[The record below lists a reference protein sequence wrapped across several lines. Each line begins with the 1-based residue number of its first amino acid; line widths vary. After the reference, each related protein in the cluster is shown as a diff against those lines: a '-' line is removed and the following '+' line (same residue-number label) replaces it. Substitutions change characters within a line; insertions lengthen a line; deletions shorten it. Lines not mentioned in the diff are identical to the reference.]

1 MYSVKV
7 FESYRKPIHQA
18 QDGMTYNDIVRQNKQ
33 VMFMNATRKRTLCA
47 EIPLTIVPSP
57 FHGMKTV
64 KDVIMCTSAPKGD
77 MYGIFEYAVHL
88 KKQRI
93 DVTGKKPLILH
104 AMVETKKHV
113 HEVDST
119 QKRRPVTVLVPF
131 NEHERLSTENELRV
145 FQEHNA
151 LDIEEKLVERLNNE
165 NDHDYMI
172 RNMSQLEIGTEPT
185 KNRRKKNRK
194 TLHEQELLCWMYTKR

>member
-1 MYSVKV
+1 M
-7 FESYRKPIHQA
+7 
-18 QDGMTYNDIVRQNKQ
+18 
-33 VMFMNATRKRTLCA
+33 
-47 EIPLTIVPSP
+47 
-57 FHGMKTV
+57 
-64 KDVIMCTSAPKGD
+64 
-77 MYGIFEYAVHL
+77 
-88 KKQRI
+88 
-93 DVTGKKPLILH
+93 LH

-172 RNMSQLEIGTEPT
+172 RNMSQLEISTET
-185 KNRRKKNRK
+185 KKNKRKKNNK
-194 TLHEQELLCWMYTKR
+194 TVLEQELLCWMYTKR